1 MSDLL
6 MTELPLDEFKPQSE
20 PHNPIWKKEVI
31 KDVEVNIDIRLGSAT
46 ITVSEL
52 FSWKKGS
59 VLTLDNNI
67 NAPVDILL
75 NQKVVGKGQ
84 LVACGE
90 HYGIEITDVIE

>member
-6 MTELPLDEFKPQSE
+6 IEELSLDEFKPLNE
-20 PHNPIWKKEVI
+20 PKNPIWKKDII
-31 KDVEVNIDIRLGSAT
+31 KDVEVSIEVRLGSAT
-46 ITVSEL
+46 ITVNEL

-59 VLTLDNNI
+59 LLTLDNRI
-67 NAPVDILL
+67 NAPIDILL
-75 NQKVVGKGQ
+75 NKKVVGKGL